1 MHGNFHRV
9 RVILDNCSQ
18 GSFITQKCL
27 RRLGLRFT
35 PSKMHVKGINPGAE
49 SISPGFS
56 ECIIRPR
63 NSSIDQQ
70 KIIAYVLP
78 NITGDQ
84 PSNPVDISRWKHIS
98 NLNLADPDFNSPHR
112 VEMLLGGDVYAHS
125 SSTWCF
131 VGYKPR

>member
-1 MHGNFHRV
+1 VRGNFHRV

-56 ECIIRPR
+56 EC
-63 NSSIDQQ
+63 
-70 KIIAYVLP
+70 
-78 NITGDQ
+78 
-84 PSNPVDISRWKHIS
+84 
-98 NLNLADPDFNSPHR
+98 FNSAAQFLNRAAKNHCAR
-112 VEMLLGGDVYAHS
+112 VAQHYRRSAVQCRGH
-125 SSTWCF
+125 
-131 VGYKPR
+131 